1 MVQHDDDLQL
11 AYTIRQ
17 TGSGST
23 GDVGGSARNSIKS
36 IRYIFNVLVCFQ
48 LTPTFLVAIA

>member
-48 LTPTFLVAIA
+48 LTPTFLVAVA